1 MGLMLGWQR
10 KVRAGPRVT
19 PFLSPP
25 TSYLQPKGWLEN
37 PAGTVVLLQQSLQKG
52 TEVRAAI
59 GATHDNARLRLASQA
74 ARVVVLDWQVAE
86 ERIHWD
92 GATDILPFPLSNG
105 HPQAFLDAVTR
116 AGRDALTNLLDD
128 KSPYSSQFEL
138 NLEVASALGAVG
150 LTFAGTRVPD
160 SEGRTERVIGLL
172 RESTEKQREMQR
184 LTYLANRDEL
194 TGHLNR
200 NALRT
205 ELQLAISRAKEESR
219 HCAFLVASIDRLAMI
234 NDGYGFDAGEEVIVG
249 VGERLAKSLRA
260 SDIIGRTAGNKFG
273 VILKNCRENEIAVVA
288 ARLKRAVR
296 DHAIDTRSGKVSA
309 TTSVGAVWL
318 PLAAATSQ
326 EAMLR
331 AEQALERARIN
342 GRDGFAVYAESP
354 QRDTARL
361 RQMSIADDVILALKE
376 NRLRLA
382 YQPIIDAKSRKPI
395 HYECLLRM
403 LRPDGQE
410 VSAGHFV
417 PAAEQMGIVH
427 LVDRFALETAVAQL
441 ARHGELRLGVNVSGT
456 AALDPAWLQR
466 FVEHVR
472 DNRDVADRLM
482 VELTETASLH
492 HFEEN
497 ARFVSQ
503 LRELGV
509 KVAIDDFGAGYTS
522 FRNLQMMHVDIV
534 KIDGSYIKDLS
545 VNPQNQVFVRTL
557 TELAK
562 NLGMRVVAEWVGSD
576 EDADLLESFGVDYF
590 QGFYFGEPLL
600 EPVWSKD

>member
-1 MGLMLGWQR
+1 M
-10 KVRAGPRVT
+10 
-19 PFLSPP
+19 
-25 TSYLQPKGWLEN
+25 
-37 PAGTVVLLQQSLQKG
+37 LLQHSLQKG
-52 TEVRAAI
+52 TEARTAI
-59 GATHDNARLRLASQA
+59 GAAHDNARMRLASQA
-74 ARVVVLDWQVAE
+74 ARVVVLDWQVTGE
-86 ERIHWD
+86 TIHWD
-92 GATDILPFPLSNG
+92 GAIDILPFQLADG
-105 HPQAFLDAVTR
+105 HPQGFLDAVTR
-116 AGRDALTNLLDD
+116 AGRDALTVLLEDS
-128 KSPYSSQFEL
+128 SPYSAPFEL
-138 NLEVASALGAVG
+138 NLEMGSALGAVG
-150 LTFAGTRVPD
+150 FTFAGTRVPD
-160 SEGRTERVIGLL
+160 AQGHTERLIGML

-184 LTYLANRDEL
+184 LTYLATRDEL

-205 ELQLAISRAKEESR
+205 ELQMAISRAKEESR

-249 VGERLAKSLRA
+249 VGERIAKALRA

-273 VILKNCRENEIAVVA
+273 VILRNCSEKEITVVA
-288 ARLKRAVR
+288 GRLKRAVR
-296 DHAIDTRSGKVSA
+296 DHAIDTRAGKVSA

-342 GRDGFAVYAESP
+342 GRDGFAVYAESL

-361 RQMSIADDVILALKE
+361 RQMNIADDVSLALKE

-382 YQPIIDAKSRKPI
+382 YQPIVDAKTRKAV

-410 VSAGHFV
+410 ITAGNFV
-417 PAAEQMGIVH
+417 PATEQMGSVH
-427 LVDRFALETAVAQL
+427 LIDRFALETAVTQL
-441 ARHGELRLGVNVSGT
+441 KRHKEINLGVNVSGT
-456 AALDPAWLQR
+456 AATDPVWLQS
-466 FVEHVR
+466 FVDHVR
-472 DNRDVADRLM
+472 DNRDVANRLV

-492 HFEEN
+492 QFEEN

-509 KVAIDDFGAGYTS
+509 RVAIDDFGAGYTS
-522 FRNLQMMHVDIV
+522 FRNLQMMHVDVV

-545 VNPQNQVFVRTL
+545 SSPQNQVFVRTL
-557 TELAK
+557 TGLAK
-562 NLGMRVVAEWVGSD
+562 NLNMRVVAEWVGSD
-576 EDADLLESFGVDYF
+576 EDAALLESFGVDYF
-590 QGFYFGEPLL
+590 QGFHFGEPLL
-600 EPVWSKD
+600 EPVWSRS